1 MSKLNLFG
9 KKLETCSTKPLTGAY
24 RNGCC
29 ETGPNDIGT
38 HTVCAIVTDKFLEF
52 SKKMGNDLT
61 KDYPQYNFKGL
72 KDGDKWCLCVSRWIE
87 AHNAGCAPK
96 IILEATNLKT
106 LDYVSF
112 ETLLEYKYSIFEHSL
127 IFSIIAFF
135 KYISSTILNM

>member
-1 MSKLNLFG
+1 M
-9 KKLETCSTKPLTGAY
+9 CI
-24 RNGCC
+24 R
-29 ETGPNDIGT
+29 DR
-38 HTVCAIVTDKFLEF
+38 
-52 SKKMGNDLT
+52 MGNDLT

-112 ETLLEYKYSIFEHSL
+112 ETLLEYKY
-127 IFSIIAFF
+127 
-135 KYISSTILNM
+135 

>member
-1 MSKLNLFG
+1 MSKLNLYN
-9 KKLETCSTKPLTGAY
+9 KKLETCSTNPLTGAY

-38 HTVCAIVTDKFLEF
+38 HTVCAIVTNEFLEF

-112 ETLLEYKYSIFEHSL
+112 ETLLEYKY
-127 IFSIIAFF
+127 
-135 KYISSTILNM
+135 

>member
-9 KKLETCSTKPLTGAY
+9 KKLETCSANPLTGAY

-38 HTVCAIVTDKFLEF
+38 HTVCAIVTEKFLEF

-112 ETLLEYKYSIFEHSL
+112 ETLLEYKY
-127 IFSIIAFF
+127 
-135 KYISSTILNM
+135 

>member
-9 KKLETCSTKPLTGAY
+9 KKLETCSINPLTGAY

-38 HTVCAIVTDKFLEF
+38 HTVCAIVTDEFLEF

-61 KDYPQYNFKGL
+61 IDYPQYNFKGL
-72 KDGDKWCLCVSRWIE
+72 KEGDKWCLCVSRWIE
-87 AHNAGCAPK
+87 AHKAGCAPK
-96 IILEATNLKT
+96 VILEATNLKT

-112 ETLLEYKYSIFEHSL
+112 ETLLEYKY
-127 IFSIIAFF
+127 
-135 KYISSTILNM
+135 

>member
-1 MSKLNLFG
+1 MNKLNLFG
-9 KKLETCSTKPLTGAY
+9 KKLETCSNNPLTGAY
-24 RNGCC
+24 RNGRC
-29 ETGPNDIGT
+29 ETGPNDVGT
-38 HTVCAIVTDKFLEF
+38 HTVCAIVNDEFLEF

-87 AHNAGCAPK
+87 AHEAGCAPK

-112 ETLLEYKYSIFEHSL
+112 ETLLEYKY
-127 IFSIIAFF
+127 
-135 KYISSTILNM
+135 

>member
-9 KKLETCSTKPLTGAY
+9 KKLETCSANPLTGAY

-38 HTVCAIVTDKFLEF
+38 HTVCAIVTEEFLEF

-112 ETLLEYKYSIFEHSL
+112 ETLLEYKY
-127 IFSIIAFF
+127 
-135 KYISSTILNM
+135 

>member
-1 MSKLNLFG
+1 MNKLNLFG
-9 KKLETCSTKPLTGAY
+9 KKLEACSTNPWTGAY

-96 IILEATNLKT
+96 ILLEATNLKT

-112 ETLLEYKYSIFEHSL
+112 ETLLEYKH
-127 IFSIIAFF
+127 
-135 KYISSTILNM
+135 

>member
-1 MSKLNLFG
+1 MSKLNLYN
-9 KKLETCSTKPLTGAY
+9 KKLETCSTNPLTGAY

-38 HTVCAIVTDKFLEF
+38 HTVCAIVTDEFLKF

-61 KDYPQYNFKGL
+61 IDYPQYNFKGL

-112 ETLLEYKYSIFEHSL
+112 ETLLEYKY
-127 IFSIIAFF
+127 
-135 KYISSTILNM
+135 

>member
-38 HTVCAIVTDKFLEF
+38 HTVCAIVTDEFLEF

-112 ETLLEYKYSIFEHSL
+112 ETLLEYKSVSYTHL
-127 IFSIIAFF
+127 TLPTT
-135 KYISSTILNM
+135 YGV

>member
-9 KKLETCSTKPLTGAY
+9 KKLETCSTNPLTGAY

-38 HTVCAIVTDKFLEF
+38 HTVCAIVTDEFLEF

-61 KDYPQYNFKGL
+61 IDYPQYNFKGL
-72 KDGDKWCLCVSRWIE
+72 KEGDKWCLCVSRWIE
-87 AHNAGCAPK
+87 AYKAGCAPK
-96 IILEATNLKT
+96 VILEATNLKT

-112 ETLLEYKYSIFEHSL
+112 ETLLEYKY
-127 IFSIIAFF
+127 
-135 KYISSTILNM
+135 

>member
-1 MSKLNLFG
+1 MSKLNLYN
-9 KKLETCSTKPLTGAY
+9 KKLETCSTNPLTGAY

-38 HTVCAIVTDKFLEF
+38 HTVCAIVTDEFLEF

-112 ETLLEYKYSIFEHSL
+112 ETLLEYKY
-127 IFSIIAFF
+127 
-135 KYISSTILNM
+135 

>member
-9 KKLETCSTKPLTGAY
+9 KKLETCSANPLTGAY

-38 HTVCAIVTDKFLEF
+38 HTVCAILTDEFLEF

-112 ETLLEYKYSIFEHSL
+112 ETLLEYKY
-127 IFSIIAFF
+127 
-135 KYISSTILNM
+135 

>member
-9 KKLETCSTKPLTGAY
+9 KKLETFSTKPLTGAY

-29 ETGPNDIGT
+29 ETGRNDIGT
-38 HTVCAIVTDKFLEF
+38 HTVCAIVTDEFLEF

-112 ETLLEYKYSIFEHSL
+112 ETLLEYKY
-127 IFSIIAFF
+127 
-135 KYISSTILNM
+135 

>member
-38 HTVCAIVTDKFLEF
+38 HTVCAIVTEEFLEF

-61 KDYPQYNFKGL
+61 KDYPQYNFKGG

-112 ETLLEYKYSIFEHSL
+112 ETLLEYKY
-127 IFSIIAFF
+127 
-135 KYISSTILNM
+135 

>member
-1 MSKLNLFG
+1 MNKLNLFG
-9 KKLETCSTKPLTGAY
+9 KKLEACSTNPLTGAY

-38 HTVCAIVTDKFLEF
+38 HTVCAIVTDEFLEF

-112 ETLLEYKYSIFEHSL
+112 ETLLEYKY
-127 IFSIIAFF
+127 
-135 KYISSTILNM
+135 

>member
-38 HTVCAIVTDKFLEF
+38 HTVCAIVTDEFLEF

-61 KDYPQYNFKGL
+61 KDYPQYNFKGYGDL
-72 KDGDKWCLCVSRWIE
+72 K
-87 AHNAGCAPK
+87 ACANSK

-112 ETLLEYKYSIFEHSL
+112 ETLLEYKY
-127 IFSIIAFF
+127 
-135 KYISSTILNM
+135 

>member
-1 MSKLNLFG
+1 MNKLNLFG
-9 KKLETCSTKPLTGAY
+9 KKLEACSTNPLTGAY

-38 HTVCAIVTDKFLEF
+38 HTVCAIVTDEFLEF

-61 KDYPQYNFKGL
+61 KDYPQYNFKGF

-112 ETLLEYKYSIFEHSL
+112 ETLLEYKY
-127 IFSIIAFF
+127 
-135 KYISSTILNM
+135 